1 MAIQKSPLPNY
12 FHQPPFH
19 DTSTPVAE
27 RARTCDFVISTEV
40 FEHVVPPVARAFSHT
55 FDLLKQGGHSTL
67 TVPFTNAPTTLE
79 RFADLHDYRII
90 QFGQDYVLVNRTN
103 DGRYA
108 LHDKPCFYSGPGTTL
123 EMRISCRKDI
133 INHLIDA
140 DFTDVKVLDD
150 DVSQWGILHKHPWS
164 FLILARRSLS
174 ELIGTPGAENS
185 QSSICQKADAKS
197 GHWHFQMTDSDRI
210 ATSQRTASTRVAQ
223 PTANPRS
230 YGARQQIGRLVT
242 EPPIRR
248 H

>member
-1 MAIQKSPLPNY
+1 
-12 FHQPPFH
+12 
-19 DTSTPVAE
+19 
-27 RARTCDFVISTEV
+27 
-40 FEHVVPPVARAFSHT
+40 
-55 FDLLKQGGHSTL
+55 
-67 TVPFTNAPTTLE
+67 
-79 RFADLHDYRII
+79 
-90 QFGQDYVLVNRTN
+90 
-103 DGRYA
+103 
-108 LHDKPCFYSGPGTTL
+108 
-123 EMRISCRKDI
+123 MRISCRKDI

-174 ELIGTPGAENS
+174 ELIGTPGAGNS

-197 GHWHFQMTDSDRI
+197 GHWHFQMTELRPNCDL
-210 ATSQRTASTRVAQ
+210 A
-223 PTANPRS
+223 ANREYAGRSANGKSWS